1 MGTLIRSESTK
12 FSSMLGGAKAR
23 GPPSLPKSTSL
34 PVIQDEVREEVS
46 PDSVRLRKNLGSKY
60 KYRSSYCEQEISSPD
75 TITDTFITEVGS
87 EPEAGRRQGDQS
99 GRSKPASS
107 REDIR
112 RKLAS
117 FGEETIQEEDWSDPG
132 TGNNLEICFIN
143 ETAFDEEEEQVTIN
157 PLESFSDEEL
167 GNHQESVVIPR
178 YVQVWPD

>member
-1 MGTLIRSESTK
+1 
-12 FSSMLGGAKAR
+12 MLGGVKAK

-75 TITDTFITEVGS
+75 TITDTLITEVGS
-87 EPEAGRRQGDQS
+87 EPEAGRRPGEQS

-132 TGNNLEICFIN
+132 TSNNLEICFIN

-157 PLESFSDEEL
+157 PLESYSDEEI
-167 GNHQESVVIPR
+167 GNHQQSVVIPR
-178 YVQVWPD
+178 YVEVWSDLQ